1 MKKPTPSEA
10 LDATYTSSTNNPIL
24 IAVRGVERLFAYAKP
39 LAIVL
44 LVVSLL
50 LVVAQMTTG
59 TYGEN
64 PAPTTNDNTA
74 NSLDNVPAVA
84 VVLGLLPFGLAGM
97 LLGIALILAFIFLAG
112 VVDASAAASANNR
125 KITLSEAIG
134 EVMQNFWPYA
144 LMRLIVAIKI
154 LLWTLLFSLPGIY
167 FSYRYVLSGVVFF
180 AEGARGN
187 AAVKRSLRLTS
198 GAWLTTFTSFSI
210 VNILT
215 LGAVQ
220 LLCDAGTSAEL
231 YSTYKT
237 TVDAGKTHPRP
248 HVVSW
253 LVLGLGVAI
262 LMLVVAGALLLGLG
276 AAFSAAT

>member
-1 MKKPTPSEA
+1 MKKPTPPEA
-10 LDATYTSSTNNPIL
+10 LDAKYTPYTNNPIL

-59 TYGEN
+59 TYAEN
-64 PAPTTNDNTA
+64 PAPATDDATVG
-74 NSLDNVPAVA
+74 SLDKASAVA
-84 VVLGLLPFGLAGM
+84 VVLALLPLGLAGV
-97 LLGIALILAFIFLAG
+97 LLFVALVLAFIFLAG

-125 KITLSEAIG
+125 KITLSQAIG

-144 LMRLIVAIKI
+144 LMRLIVAVKI
-154 LLWTLLFSLPGIY
+154 LLWTLLFVLPGIY

-198 GAWLTTFTSFSI
+198 GAWLTTFTSFGI

-237 TVDAGKTHPRP
+237 TIDAGKTHPRP

-253 LVLGLGVAI
+253 LAI
-262 LMLVVAGALLLGLG
+262 GLG
-276 AAFSAAT
+276 AAMLILMVAGGLLLALSGAFSAVR